1 MIHILIGACTTAA
14 LIRVIGIAAKRKLHV
29 KWWQW
34 LMVGLEYAYSIFV
47 LEVIVGF
54 VEEGAV
60 KGALVMGTIL
70 GFLAVIGAFLLARLV
85 FRQKSPEKA
94 PA

>member
-1 MIHILIGACTTAA
+1 MIHILIGAVTTAL
-14 LIRVIGIAAKRKLHV
+14 LIRIIQFTKRRNLAL

-34 LMVGLEYAYSIFV
+34 TLVAMEYAYVIFV
-47 LEVIVGF
+47 LEIIAGF

-70 GFLAVIGAFLLARLV
+70 GFIALIAGFLLARLV
-85 FRQKSPEKA
+85 FLRKA
-94 PA
+94 A

>member
-1 MIHILIGACTTAA
+1 MIHILIGACTTAV
-14 LIRVIGIAAKRKLHV
+14 LIRVIQIAVRRKLDV

-34 LMVGLEYAYSIFV
+34 LLVALEYAYVIFV
-47 LEVIVGF
+47 LEVIAGF

-70 GFLAVIGAFLLARLV
+70 GFLAVIGAFLLARFI
-85 FRQKSPEKA
+85 FRQKSPRET